1 MTKAELVAEISRNT
15 GVQRDTVLAVVEEF
29 MTTVKDTV
37 ANGDNVCLRGFGTFE
52 LKKRAAKTARN
63 ISKNTIVNIPAR
75 NIPYFKPAREFKEA
89 AK

>member
-1 MTKAELVAEISRNT
+1 
-15 GVQRDTVLAVVEEF
+15 VQRDTVLAVVEEF

>member
-52 LKKRAAKTARN
+52 LKKRAAKAARN